1 VGSVKVGIAENE
13 ANKENDLKRL
23 GEAVADDE
31 PLFPLFLRVA
41 KNAVEVEQPLLLES
55 LDGRI
60 RAEHVG
66 GGGAHEKGG
75 GRDALEGLAVA

>member
-1 VGSVKVGIAENE
+1 MGSVKVGIAENE

-66 GGGAHEKGG
+66 GGG